1 MISSKTRYWFGS
13 AQKCRS
19 NQQGSMFR
27 PLIKKPVLAAI
38 YVNFSVNLMI
48 KIGKNKEKQETTN
61 LRYCSQFNQL

>member
-1 MISSKTRYWFGS
+1 
-13 AQKCRS
+13 
-19 NQQGSMFR
+19 MFR